1 MNRLDQALSG
11 KPGLQ
16 LFVSLPANDIKLAE
30 AALTAG
36 ADGLKVHIN
45 VGHRAS
51 GNRFGALDSY
61 AGIFKEIRSR
71 FDGPFGIVPGG
82 SVEEVN
88 PEEIT
93 RLPELGIDFYS
104 IYAFHHPSFLLR
116 APGLARTFAI
126 DSGFDRGI
134 VEGGRAF
141 GVSALEASIVPG
153 NEYGT
158 RLTLA
163 DLLHYRWLAA
173 HTGLPVIV
181 PTQRKIAPEDI
192 PALADSGVKV
202 LLVGAVVTGN
212 EAEGIRREVA
222 ALRNAID
229 RL

>member
-1 MNRLDQALSG
+1 MNRLDKALNEA
-11 KPGLQ
+11 PGLQ

-30 AALTAG
+30 AALASG

-51 GNRFGALDSY
+51 GNRFGSLDSY
-61 AGIFKEIRSR
+61 ADIFKDIRSR
-71 FDGPFGIVPGG
+71 FSGPLGIVPGG

-88 PEEIT
+88 AEEIT
-93 RLPELGIDFYS
+93 RLPELGVDFYS
-104 IYAFHHPSFLLR
+104 IYAFHHPAFLLQ

-126 DSGFDRGI
+126 DSEFDRGV
-134 VEGGRAF
+134 VEGGRTF
-141 GVSALEASIVPG
+141 GISALEASIVPG

-173 HTGLPVIV
+173 HGGLPVIV
-181 PTQRKIAPEDI
+181 PTQRKIGPEDI

-212 EAEGIRREVA
+212 EAEGILKEVA

>member
-82 SVEEVN
+82 
-88 PEEIT
+88 
-93 RLPELGIDFYS
+93 
-104 IYAFHHPSFLLR
+104 
-116 APGLARTFAI
+116 
-126 DSGFDRGI
+126 
-134 VEGGRAF
+134 
-141 GVSALEASIVPG
+141 
-153 NEYGT
+153 
-158 RLTLA
+158 
-163 DLLHYRWLAA
+163 RWK
-173 HTGLPVIV
+173 
-181 PTQRKIAPEDI
+181 R
-192 PALADSGVKV
+192 
-202 LLVGAVVTGN
+202 
-212 EAEGIRREVA
+212 
-222 ALRNAID
+222 
-229 RL
+229 